1 MADNIKQDFQYF
13 DIPDGQGGY
22 ERKWCK
28 DAEAR
33 AAIEELEPPTYAST
47 QTCEDIIS
55 ELT

>member
-1 MADNIKQDFQYF
+1 MADTKENFQWL

-33 AAIEELEPPTYAST
+33 AAIEELEPPTYASE
-47 QTCEDIIS
+47 QTCESIID